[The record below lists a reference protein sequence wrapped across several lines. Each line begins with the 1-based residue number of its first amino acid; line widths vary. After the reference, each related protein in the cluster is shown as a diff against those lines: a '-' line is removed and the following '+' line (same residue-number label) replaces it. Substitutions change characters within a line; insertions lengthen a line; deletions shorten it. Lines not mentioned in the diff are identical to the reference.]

1 MMETSM
7 VSVNVDV
14 KKMPLGEL
22 SKETVLQGYKI
33 LRDLEQAIK
42 NGDQRPLIELT
53 SKFYTVI
60 PHNFGRQNMMNFVV
74 KTQEQ
79 VREKYDLI
87 TNLLDI

>member
-1 MMETSM
+1 MQKLINFFFDKKMMETSM

-33 LRDLEQAIK
+33 LRKLELAIK
-42 NGDQRPLIELT
+42 NGYQSTLIDLT
-53 SKFYTVI
+53 SQFYTVI

-74 KTQEQ
+74 KTQE
-79 VREKYDLI
+79 
-87 TNLLDI
+87 